1 VRLDCTNRE
10 GAWEFVVSDSGIGFD
25 AAAKTR
31 IFDRF
36 AQADDS
42 ITRSYGGSGLG
53 LSICV
58 ELVRAM
64 GGELAASSV
73 VGEGSSFAFALSL
86 ATAQAARAAE
96 QPAQRARAIRV
107 LLAEDHPVNR
117 KVIELIL
124 EEIGVELVSVCDGR
138 QALEAF
144 ASAPFDLVLMDMQMP
159 VMDGLSAT
167 REIRALEQRLHRR
180 ACPLIML
187 TANVLPEHLRAS
199 FEAGADRHLGK
210 PIEAARLL
218 SAMDEVL
225 SACPEL
231 EAGSHQLA

>member
-1 VRLDCTNRE
+1 VRLDC
-10 GAWEFVVSDSGIGFD
+10 ASSDGGWTFGVHDTGIGFD

-42 ITRSYGGSGLG
+42 ITRRYGGSGLG

-58 ELVRAM
+58 DLVRAM
-64 GGELAASSV
+64 GGELTTTSV
-73 VGEGSSFAFALSL
+73 VGEGSSFAFELPL
-86 ATAQAARAAE
+86 ATAQAVQPPE
-96 QPAQRARAIRV
+96 TPAQSHCAIRV

-124 EEIGVELVSVCDGR
+124 GEVGVDMVSVCDGR
-138 QALEAF
+138 QAIEVY
-144 ASAPFDLVLMDMQMP
+144 ASEPFDLILMDMQMP

-167 REIRALEQRLHRR
+167 REIRALEQRLNRR

-199 FEAGADRHLGK
+199 IEAGADRHLGK

-225 SACPEL
+225 AACPEP
-231 EAGSHQLA
+231 ETGNHQMP